1 MTEFIKKRFYHL
13 TSVDDVTIDDLEIL
27 LEGAEKMKVLVDESG
42 GDERLKHKVL
52 ATFFMEP
59 STRTSGS
66 FTAAMKRL
74 GGRVVPIYENSSS
87 VKKGESLEDTI
98 RTLCCLTDAI
108 VIRHPDK
115 GSAKLAASVSS
126 KPIIN
131 AGDGAGEHP
140 SQALLDLF
148 TIKCELGTVGGTVD
162 TPMVVAFVGD
172 LKNGRTVHSLALLLA
187 RFRPSTLHL
196 VFVSPESLALP
207 EYIREKVFQAGA
219 SQEHTVS
226 MDEVLSRVDVL
237 YMTRIQRERFDSEE
251 EYSRVFGCYCLD
263 AQAMTKAKTRMVV
276 MHPLPRLNEIST
288 DVDCDPRA
296 AYFRQVANGMYM
308 RMALLSLVF
317 LGDI

>member
-1 MTEFIKKRFYHL
+1 MSEFTNKSIYHL
-13 TSVDDVTIDDLEIL
+13 TSVEEVSIETLEIL
-27 LEGAEKMKVLVDESG
+27 LEGAEKMKALVDDEG

-98 RTLCCLTDAI
+98 RTLCCLVDAI

-115 GSAKLAASVSS
+115 GSASLAASVSS
-126 KPIIN
+126 KPVIN

-140 SQALLDLF
+140 SQALLDMF
-148 TIKCELGTVGGTVD
+148 TIKRELGSVGGTVD
-162 TPMVVAFVGD
+162 NPMVVAFVGD
-172 LKNGRTVHSLALLLA
+172 LKHGRTVHSLILLLA

-196 VFVSPESLALP
+196 VCVAPPSLALP
-207 EYIREKVFQAGA
+207 DYIREKVFQAGA
-219 SQEHTVS
+219 SQEHTES
-226 MDEVLSRVDVL
+226 LEEVMGRVDVL
-237 YMTRIQRERFDSEE
+237 YMTRIQRERFASEE
-251 EYSRVFGCYCLD
+251 EYNRVFGCYCLD
-263 AQAMTKAKTRMVV
+263 AQGMTKAKERMVV

-288 DVDCDPRA
+288 DVDSDPRA

-308 RMALLSLVF
+308 RMALLSLIF
-317 LGDI
+317 LGEV